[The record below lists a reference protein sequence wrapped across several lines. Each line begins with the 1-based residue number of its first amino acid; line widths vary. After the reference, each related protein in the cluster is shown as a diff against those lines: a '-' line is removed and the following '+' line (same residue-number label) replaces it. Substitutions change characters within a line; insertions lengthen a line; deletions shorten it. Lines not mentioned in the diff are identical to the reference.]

1 MIRSMTSRGKVLA
14 PGIGL
19 IALACSP
26 FFGAANATELSGE
39 ELKNRIS
46 GRTVYLAAPLGGEMP
61 LRYSPNGTVDGNGT
75 AVGLG
80 RLFAARETGRWFMRG
95 DMLCQQFPTWYKGE
109 RLCFTVKDLG
119 NNRIRWNRDNGET
132 GLARIGG

>member
-1 MIRSMTSRGKVLA
+1 MNLSTLKLNGTGQLKIAVVA
-14 PGIGL
+14 V
-19 IALACSP
+19 ALAGFS
-26 FFGAANATELSGE
+26 GTALATDLSGE
-39 ELKNRIS
+39 ELKSRVT
-46 GRTVYLAAPLGGEMP
+46 GRTVFLAAPLGGEMP
-61 LRYSPNGTVDGNGT
+61 LRYSPNGTVDGNGA

-80 RLFAARETGRWFMRG
+80 RLFAARETGQWFMRG
-95 DMLCQQFPTWYKGE
+95 NMLCQQFPTWYKGE